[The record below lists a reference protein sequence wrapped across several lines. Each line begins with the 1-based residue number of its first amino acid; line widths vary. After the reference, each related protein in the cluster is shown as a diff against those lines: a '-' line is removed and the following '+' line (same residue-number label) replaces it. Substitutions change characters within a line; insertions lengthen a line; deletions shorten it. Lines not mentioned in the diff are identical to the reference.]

1 MSKLPTNVKKA
12 ATKQLKLDKLVIQSP
27 GKTARARSKS
37 PEQGPP
43 RKKPNSQL
51 NSEDEV
57 EAKKQETKQTFPVFQ
72 SGMAASSTGNT
83 KSPCQLAEEIKCK
96 RNELFESVNA
106 FRFNKKRVQ
115 VLTEAREFP
124 EDAQGI
130 LYWMSRDQRVQD
142 NWALLYAQK
151 LALKQNLPLY
161 VCFCLVP
168 TFLNATIRQYHFM
181 LEGLKEVQKEL
192 TDLNIQFHLLIGL
205 AKDQVPKFVAEHK
218 IGGLICDFSP
228 LRTHKNW
235 LQEMR
240 KNLPSNVPL
249 AQVDAHNVVPC
260 WIASDKLEYAART
273 IRNKINSKL
282 DEYLSEFPPVISHPV
297 PAQIDCKPI
306 DWDAC
311 FKSLECDQSVKIVK
325 WASPGYLAGIKNL
338 EDFIQNRLK
347 NYDSDRNDPNK
358 NSLSNM
364 SPWYHFGQVSVQRCM
379 VEVKK
384 YASKFSNSVKGLM
397 EETIVRRELA
407 DNFCYY
413 QPNYDNINGANE
425 WAKISLDA
433 HRKDK
438 RPALYSLSE
447 LENFKTADKLWNASQ
462 IQMRVE
468 GKMHGFMRMYW
479 AKKILE
485 WTESPEQALEYS
497 IYLNDKYNLDGRD
510 PNGYVGCMWSI
521 CGIHDQG
528 WAERAVFGKVRYMNF
543 EGCKRKF
550 DIERYCLK
558 YMAKK
563 SEI

>member
-1 MSKLPTNVKKA
+1 MSKLPSNVKKA
-12 ATKQLKLDKLVIQSP
+12 TSKQLKLDKLVIQSP
-27 GKTARARSKS
+27 GKTPRGVSHS
-37 PEQGPP
+37 PEQEPP

-57 EAKKQETKQTFPVFQ
+57 EAKKNEIKQVFPIFQ
-72 SGMAASSTGNT
+72 SGFIPP
-83 KSPCQLAEEIKCK
+83 KLEDLSPCELALEIDKK
-96 RNELFESVNA
+96 RHDLFESVSE

-115 VLTEAREFP
+115 VLTESREFP
-124 EDAQGI
+124 DDAQGI

-168 TFLNATIRQYHFM
+168 TFLNATIRQYYFM
-181 LEGLKEVQKEL
+181 IEGLKQVEKEL
-192 TDLNIQFHLLIGL
+192 NDLNIQFHLLIGL
-205 AKDQVPKFVAEHK
+205 AKDQVPKFVSEKK
-218 IGGLICDFSP
+218 IGGLISDFSP
-228 LRTHKNW
+228 LRIHKSW
-235 LQEMR
+235 LEELK
-240 KNLPSNVPL
+240 KNLPKNVPF
-249 AQVDAHNVVPC
+249 AQVDAHNIVPC

-282 DEYLSEFPPVISHPV
+282 DEYLSEFPPVIKHPIQTKDEPV
-297 PAQIDCKPI
+297 PI

-311 FKSLECDQSVKIVK
+311 YSSLKCDQSVKIVK
-325 WASPGYLAGIKNL
+325 WAVPGYLAGIKNL
-338 EDFIQNRLK
+338 QDFIQNRLK
-347 NYDSDRNDPNK
+347 TYDSERNDPNK
-358 NSLSNM
+358 NALSNM

-379 VEVKK
+379 LEVKK
-384 YASKFSNSVKGLM
+384 YASKCSNSVKALM
-397 EETIVRRELA
+397 EETIVRRELSE
-407 DNFCYY
+407 NFCYY

-425 WAKISLDA
+425 WAKVSLDL

-485 WTESPEQALEYS
+485 WTESPEKALEYA

-528 WAERAVFGKVRYMNF
+528 WAERAVFGKIRYMNF

-550 DIERYCLK
+550 DVERYCLK
-558 YMAKK
+558 YSAKK

>member
-1 MSKLPTNVKKA
+1 MSKLPSNVKKA
-12 ATKQLKLDKLVIQSP
+12 TTKQLKLDKLVIQSP
-27 GKTARARSKS
+27 GKTQRTRSKS
-37 PEQGPP
+37 PDQEPP

-51 NSEDEV
+51 NSEDEI
-57 EAKKQETKQTFPVFQ
+57 EGQKKETKIFPLFQ
-72 SGMAASSTGNT
+72 SGFIPPKLEPSLA
-83 KSPCQLAEEIKCK
+83 CELAEEIKKK
-96 RNELFESVNA
+96 RIELYESVNA
-106 FRFNKKRVQ
+106 FRFNKKRVR
-115 VLTEAREFP
+115 VLTIAREFP
-124 EDAQGI
+124 EDAKGI
-130 LYWMSRDQRVQD
+130 LYWMSREQRVQD

-168 TFLNATIRQYHFM
+168 TFLNATIRQYYFM
-181 LEGLKEVQKEL
+181 LEGLKEVEKEL
-192 TDLNIQFHLLIGL
+192 NDLNIQFHLLIGL
-205 AKDQVPKFVAEHK
+205 AKDQVPKFVIENK

-235 LQEMR
+235 IEDLQ
-240 KNLPSNVPL
+240 KNLPQNVPF

-282 DEYLSEFPPVISHPV
+282 DEYLTEFPPVISHPIK
-297 PAQIDCKPI
+297 PEIDLKST

-311 FKSLECDQSVKIVK
+311 YKSLQCDQSVKIVK
-325 WASPGYLAGIKNL
+325 WATPGYLAAIKNL
-338 EDFIQNRLK
+338 EDFIKNRLK
-347 NYDSDRNDPNK
+347 TYDTDRNDPNK
-358 NSLSNM
+358 NALSNM

-379 VEVKK
+379 IEVKK
-384 YASKFSNSVKGLM
+384 YNSKFSNSVKALM

-413 QPNYDNINGANE
+413 QPNYDNLNGANE

-438 RPALYSLSE
+438 RPAIYSLSE

-462 IQMRVE
+462 IQMRIE

-485 WTESPEQALEYS
+485 WTESPEQALEFA

-528 WAERAVFGKVRYMNF
+528 WAERAVFGKIRYMNF

-550 DIERYCLK
+550 DVERYCLK
-558 YMAKK
+558 YSGKK
-563 SEI
+563 TEI

>member
-1 MSKLPTNVKKA
+1 MSKLPSNVKKA
-12 ATKQLKLDKLVIQSP
+12 TSKQLKLDKLVIQSP
-27 GKTARARSKS
+27 GKTARTESYS
-37 PEQGPP
+37 PEQEPP
-43 RKKPNSQL
+43 RKKPNSQF
-51 NSEDEV
+51 NSEDEL
-57 EAKKQETKQTFPVFQ
+57 EAKKNESKQVFHIFQ
-72 SGMAASSTGNT
+72 SGFVPPKLEDSTVCDLAA
-83 KSPCQLAEEIKCK
+83 EIDKK
-96 RNELFESVNA
+96 RHDLFESVSA

-115 VLTEAREFP
+115 VLTETREFP
-124 EDAQGI
+124 DDAQGI

-168 TFLNATIRQYHFM
+168 TFLNATIRQYYFM
-181 LEGLKEVQKEL
+181 LEGLKQVEKEL

-205 AKDQVPKFVAEHK
+205 ANDQVPKFVGEKK

-235 LQEMR
+235 LEELK
-240 KNLPSNVPL
+240 KNLPTNVPF
-249 AQVDAHNVVPC
+249 AQVDAHNIVPC

-282 DEYLSEFPPVISHPV
+282 DEYLSEFPPVIKHPILAKDTRV
-297 PAQIDCKPI
+297 PI

-311 FKSLECDQSVKIVK
+311 YKSLKCDQSVKIAK
-325 WASPGYLAGIKNL
+325 WATPGYLAGIKNL
-338 EDFIQNRLK
+338 QDFIQNRLK
-347 NYDSDRNDPNK
+347 TYDSDRNDPNK
-358 NSLSNM
+358 NALSNM

-379 VEVKK
+379 IEVKK
-384 YASKFSNSVKGLM
+384 YASKYSNSVKALM
-397 EETIVRRELA
+397 EETIVRRELSE
-407 DNFCYY
+407 NFCYF

-425 WAKISLDA
+425 WAKISLDL

-438 RPALYSLSE
+438 RPALYSLSD

-485 WTESPEQALEYS
+485 WTESPEQALEYA

-528 WAERAVFGKVRYMNF
+528 WAERAVFGKIRYMNF

-550 DIERYCLK
+550 DVERYCLK
-558 YMAKK
+558 YSAKK
-563 SEI
+563 SEV